1 MPPFPGETDNAIH
14 RNIAHSS
21 VHLQDKRLCI
31 TNKILSEKEDKRSK
45 KTEFK
50 AHVFIR
56 KGKIR
61 KCQQN
66 KEELCQQNKEQQNIT
81 VSHEPSEEKFQ

>member
-1 MPPFPGETDNAIH
+1 MKTGLTPVVKFYTNLRMQYNLPKHLCTIAMPPFPGQTDNATH

-31 TNKILSEKEDKRSK
+31 TNKILSEKEEKRSK

-50 AHVFIR
+50 AH
-56 KGKIR
+56 
-61 KCQQN
+61 
-66 KEELCQQNKEQQNIT
+66 
-81 VSHEPSEEKFQ
+81 